1 MKKKYIK
8 PQSECIDLFAEGSMM
23 MTISGGQHTGG
34 FGTAKRRAPQ
44 TPSADMPWM
53 ETEED
58 DVEA

>member
-8 PQSECIDLFAEGSMM
+8 PQSECINLFAEGSMM

-34 FGTAKRRAPQ
+34 FGSKTQR
-44 TPSADMPWM
+44 TSDSFSDMPWM

>member
-23 MTISGGQHTGG
+23 MTISGGQHTGS
-34 FGTAKRRAPQ
+34 FGSKTQ
-44 TPSADMPWM
+44 STSDSFSDMPWM

>member
-8 PQSECIDLFAEGSMM
+8 PQSECINLFAEGSMM

-34 FGTAKRRAPQ
+34 FGSKTQ
-44 TPSADMPWM
+44 STSDSFIDMPWM

>member
-23 MTISGGQHTGG
+23 LTISGGQHTGG
-34 FGTAKRRAPQ
+34 FGSKTQ
-44 TPSADMPWM
+44 GTSDSFSDMPWM
-53 ETEED
+53 ETEEV